1 MKIKTRLSLYFTLIS
16 SGALLLVLVA
26 LYIAV
31 YSFFTADFYSRL
43 TDRTNLASQLYLK
56 ADELAAD
63 SMLQIQQKYL
73 DKLPDEVIRIYDGNN
88 LSAFKMN
95 HNIYWTR
102 SIIDQVRR
110 EGYMEYEE
118 GDRKVVGKFYKDN
131 QGDFVILA
139 SAVDEN
145 SARRLMM
152 LGKITIV
159 LFIIFGTGLFFAG
172 RMFAQ
177 KALSPVD
184 KIIAQIRNI
193 RSNNLHMRVSQVKSR
208 DEIAELIDN
217 FNSLLAHLQNA
228 FELQQTFVANAS
240 HELRTPLT
248 SIIGEV
254 ELALEKDR
262 DKSEYERILASIA
275 IDGAR
280 LQETITSL
288 MELAQVDL
296 NYTQAKL
303 SPVRVDELVWELEE
317 KWSARKGAGMLKI
330 ELATLPDDEELLTI
344 PANKSMLYIALN
356 NIIDNAFKYSEP
368 HPVTLSFEANA
379 SHIKIAVSDNGPGI
393 SKENAEKIFT
403 PFFRASRDKNIAGSG
418 IGLYITSKIIELFKG
433 TITVISDGQQGSTF
447 VVEFLKDDDRRVYS
461 VNS

>member
-1 MKIKTRLSLYFTLIS
+1 LKIKTRLSLYFTLIS
-16 SGALLLVLVA
+16 SGALLVVLVA

-63 SMLQIQQKYL
+63 SLLQIQQQYL
-73 DKLPDEVIRIYDGNN
+73 EKLSGEVIRIYDRNDM
-88 LSAFKMN
+88 SAFKMD
-95 HNIYWTR
+95 HNIYWTKN
-102 SIIDQVRR
+102 IINQVRKD
-110 EGYMEYEE
+110 GYIQYEE
-118 GDRKVVGKFYKDN
+118 GRRKVVGRFYHDN

-139 SAVDEN
+139 SAIDVN
-145 SARRLMM
+145 SQRRMII
-152 LGKITIV
+152 LGQIASS
-159 LFIIFGTGLFFAG
+159 LFVVFGVILFFAG
-172 RMFAQ
+172 RKFAQ

-184 KIIAQIRNI
+184 KVIAQIRNI
-193 RSNNLHMRVSQVKSR
+193 RSSNLHLRVSQVKSK
-208 DEIAELIDN
+208 DEISELIDN
-217 FNSLLAHLQNA
+217 FNRLLAHLQNA

-248 SIIGEV
+248 SIMGEV
-254 ELALEKDR
+254 EVALEKDR
-262 DKSEYERILASIA
+262 DKVEYKRILSSIA
-275 IDGAR
+275 TDGAR

-317 KWSARKGAGMLKI
+317 QWSVRKGAGMLKI
-330 ELATLPDDEELLTI
+330 QLATLPDDDEQLTI
-344 PANKSMLYIALN
+344 LANKSMLYIALN

-368 HPVTLSFEANA
+368 HPVTLSFEATV
-379 SHIKIAVSDNGPGI
+379 SHIKIAVTDQGPGI
-393 SKENAEKIFT
+393 SKENAEKIFN
-403 PFFRASRDKNIAGSG
+403 PFFRANKDKSIAGSG

-433 TITVISDGQQGSTF
+433 TIRIEPGAERGSTF
-447 VVEFLKDDDRRVYS
+447 IVEFLKG
-461 VNS
+461 

>member
-26 LYIAV
+26 VYVAV
-31 YSFFTADFYSRL
+31 FSFFTADFYNRL

-63 SMLQIQQKYL
+63 SILQLQQKYL
-73 DKLPDEVIRIYDGNN
+73 DKLPEEVIRIYDRNN

-95 HNIYWTR
+95 HNIYWTKA
-102 SIIDQVRR
+102 IIEQVRK
-110 EGYMEYEE
+110 EGYLEYEE
-118 GDRKVVGKFYKDN
+118 GNRKVVGKSYKDN
-131 QGDFVILA
+131 QGEFVILA

-145 SARRLMM
+145 SQRRMLM
-152 LGKITIV
+152 LSKITVV
-159 LFIIFGTGLFFAG
+159 LFLIFGTGLFFAG

-184 KIIAQIRNI
+184 KIISQIRSI
-193 RSNNLHMRVSQVKSR
+193 RSSNLHLRVSQVKSK

-217 FNSLLAHLQNA
+217 FNRLLAHLQNA

-248 SIIGEV
+248 SIMGEV
-254 ELALEKDR
+254 EVALEKNR
-262 DKSEYERILASIA
+262 DSAEYERILSSIA
-275 IDGAR
+275 TDGAR

-303 SPVRVDELVWELEE
+303 SPVRVDELIWELEE
-317 KWSARKGAGMLKI
+317 QWSGRKGPGMLKI
-330 ELATLPDDEELLTI
+330 QLASLPEDEELLTI
-344 PANKSMLYIALN
+344 PANKQMLYIALN

-368 HPVTLSFEANA
+368 HPVTLSFEATTT
-379 SHIKIAVSDNGPGI
+379 HIKISVSDQGRGI
-393 SKENAEKIFT
+393 TKENAGKIFH
-403 PFFRASRDKNIAGSG
+403 PFFRANKDKSIAGSG

-433 TITVISDGQQGSTF
+433 TISVESEGQGSTF
-447 VVEFLKDDDRRVYS
+447 IVEFIKNNTLS
-461 VNS
+461 

>member
-16 SGALLLVLVA
+16 SGALLLVLIA

-31 YSFFTADFYSRL
+31 YSFFTADFYNRL

-63 SMLQIQQKYL
+63 SLMEIQQQYL
-73 DKLPDEVIRIYDGNN
+73 EKLSGEVIRVYDRNN
-88 LSAFKMN
+88 MSAFKMN
-95 HNIYWTR
+95 HNIYWTKD
-102 SIIDQVRR
+102 IIDQVRKD
-110 EGYMEYEE
+110 GYIEYEE
-118 GDRKVVGKFYKDN
+118 GKRKVVGKFYHDN

-139 SAVDEN
+139 SAIDIN
-145 SARRLMM
+145 SQRRMIILAQIASA
-152 LGKITIV
+152 LFV
-159 LFIIFGTGLFFAG
+159 LFGVILFFAG

-184 KIIAQIRNI
+184 KIITEVRNI
-193 RSNNLHMRVSQVKSR
+193 RSSNLHMRVTGGNSK
-208 DEIAELIDN
+208 DEIAELVNN

-248 SIIGEV
+248 SIMGEV
-254 ELALEKDR
+254 EVALSKDR
-262 DKSEYERILASIA
+262 DKVEYERILASIA
-275 IDGAR
+275 TDGAR

-303 SPVRVDELVWELEE
+303 SQVRIDELVWELEE
-317 KWSARKGAGMLKI
+317 QWSARKGAGMLNI
-330 ELATLPDDEELLTI
+330 QLAPLPENEEVLTI

-356 NIIDNAFKYSEP
+356 NIIDNAFKYSVP
-368 HPVTLSFEANA
+368 NPVNLAFEATE
-379 SHIKIAVSDNGPGI
+379 SRISIAVTDKGPGI
-393 SKENAEKIFT
+393 SKENAARIFQ
-403 PFFRASRDKNIAGSG
+403 PFFRANQDKSVTGSG
-418 IGLYITSKIIELFKG
+418 IGLYITSKIIELFNG
-433 TITVISDGQQGSTF
+433 TIRIESDGKSGSSF
-447 VVEFLKDDDRRVYS
+447 VVEFLKEKS
-461 VNS
+461 V

>member
-1 MKIKTRLSLYFTLIS
+1 MKIKTRLSLYFMLIS

-63 SMLQIQQKYL
+63 SLLQVQQQYL
-73 DKLPDEVIRIYDGNN
+73 EKFPGEVIRIYDEDN
-88 LSAFKMN
+88 LSAFKMD
-95 HNIYWTR
+95 HNIYWTKD
-102 SIIDQVRR
+102 IIDQVRR
-110 EGYMEYEE
+110 DGYIEYEE
-118 GDRKVVGKFYKDN
+118 GRRKVVGRFYHDN

-139 SAVDEN
+139 SAIDIN
-145 SARRLMM
+145 SQRRMII
-152 LGKITIV
+152 LGQIASA
-159 LFIIFGTGLFFAG
+159 LFIVFGVILFFAG

-193 RSNNLHMRVSQVKSR
+193 RSSNLHLRVSQVKSK
-208 DEIAELIDN
+208 DEIAELIEN
-217 FNSLLAHLQNA
+217 FNRLLAHLQNA

-248 SIIGEV
+248 SIMGEV
-254 ELALEKDR
+254 EVALEKDR
-262 DKSEYERILASIA
+262 DKIEYERILSSIA
-275 IDGAR
+275 NDGAR

-296 NYTQAKL
+296 NYTRAKL
-303 SPVRVDELVWELEE
+303 TPVRVDELVWELEE
-317 KWSARKGAGMLKI
+317 QWSARKGAGMLKI
-330 ELATLPDDEELLTI
+330 QLAALPDDDELLTI
-344 PANKSMLYIALN
+344 AANKSMLYIALN

-368 HPVTLSFEANA
+368 HPVTLSFEATA
-379 SHIKIAVSDNGPGI
+379 SHIKIAVTDEGPGI
-393 SKENAEKIFT
+393 SKENAEKIFN
-403 PFFRASRDKNIAGSG
+403 PFFRANKDRSIAGSG
-418 IGLYITSKIIELFKG
+418 IGLYITSKIVELFKG
-433 TITVISDGQQGSTF
+433 TIKVEPGAQTGSTF
-447 VVEFLKDDDRRVYS
+447 TVEFLK
-461 VNS
+461 NNTTL

>member
-1 MKIKTRLSLYFTLIS
+1 MVLI
-16 SGALLLVLVA
+16 A
-26 LYIAV
+26 LYVAV

-43 TDRTNLASQLYLK
+43 TDRTNLASKIYLK

-63 SMLQIQQKYL
+63 SLLQIQQQYL
-73 DKLPDEVIRIYDGNN
+73 EKLPYEVIRIYDRDN
-88 LSAFKMN
+88 LSAFTMN
-95 HNIYWTR
+95 HNIYWNK
-102 SIIDQVRR
+102 SIIDQVRK
-110 EGYMEYEE
+110 EGHVQYEE
-118 GDRKVVGKFYKDN
+118 GNRKVVGKFYKDN

-145 SARRLMM
+145 SERRLLM

-184 KIIAQIRNI
+184 KIVSQIKNI
-193 RSNNLHMRVSQVKSR
+193 RSSNLHLRVSQVKSK
-208 DEIAELIDN
+208 DEIAELIEN
-217 FNSLLAHLQNA
+217 INRLLAHLQNA

-248 SIIGEV
+248 SIMGEV
-254 ELALEKDR
+254 EVALEKTR
-262 DKSEYERILASIA
+262 DAVEYRRVLASIA
-275 IDGAR
+275 TDGAR

-296 NYTQAKL
+296 NYTEAKL
-303 SPVRVDELVWELEE
+303 TPVRVDELIWELEE

-330 ELATLPDDEELLTI
+330 QLATLPEDEEVLTI

-368 HPVTLSFEANA
+368 NPVILSFEATEQ
-379 SHIKIAVSDNGPGI
+379 SIIITVSDDGPGI
-393 SKENAEKIFT
+393 REEHLEKIFH
-403 PFFRASRDKNIAGSG
+403 PFFRADKSRNIPGSG
-418 IGLYITSKIIELFKG
+418 IGLYITSKIVELFKG
-433 TITVISDGQQGSTF
+433 TIRVNGGKGTGSTF
-447 VVEFLKDDDRRVYS
+447 IVEFRK
-461 VNS
+461 NQTI

>member
-1 MKIKTRLSLYFTLIS
+1 MLIS

-63 SMLQIQQKYL
+63 SLLQVQQQYL
-73 DKLPDEVIRIYDGNN
+73 EKFPGEVIRIYDEDN
-88 LSAFKMN
+88 LSAFKMD
-95 HNIYWTR
+95 HNIYWTKD
-102 SIIDQVRR
+102 IIEQVRR
-110 EGYMEYEE
+110 DGYIEYEE
-118 GDRKVVGKFYKDN
+118 GRRKVVGRFYHDN

-139 SAVDEN
+139 SAIDIN
-145 SARRLMM
+145 SQRRMII
-152 LGKITIV
+152 LGQIASA
-159 LFIIFGTGLFFAG
+159 LFIVFGVILFFAG

-193 RSNNLHMRVSQVKSR
+193 RSSNLHLRVSQVKSK
-208 DEIAELIDN
+208 DEIAELIEN
-217 FNSLLAHLQNA
+217 FNRLLAHLQNA

-248 SIIGEV
+248 SIMGEV
-254 ELALEKDR
+254 EVALEKKR
-262 DKSEYERILASIA
+262 DQAEYERILSSIA
-275 IDGAR
+275 NDGAR

-296 NYTQAKL
+296 NYTRAKL
-303 SPVRVDELVWELEE
+303 TPVRVDELVWELEE
-317 KWSARKGAGMLKI
+317 QWSARKGAGMLKI
-330 ELATLPDDEELLTI
+330 QLAALPDDEELLTI
-344 PANKSMLYIALN
+344 AANKSMLYIALN

-368 HPVTLSFEANA
+368 HPVTLSFEATA
-379 SHIKIAVSDNGPGI
+379 SHIMIAVTDEGPGI
-393 SKENAEKIFT
+393 SKENSEKIFA
-403 PFFRASRDKNIAGSG
+403 PFFRANKDRSIAGSG
-418 IGLYITSKIIELFKG
+418 IGLYITSKIVELFKG
-433 TITVISDGQQGSTF
+433 TIRVEPGAQAGSTF
-447 VVEFLKDDDRRVYS
+447 IVEFLK
-461 VNS
+461 NNTTL

>member
-26 LYIAV
+26 VYIAV
-31 YSFFTADFYSRL
+31 FSFFTADFYNRL

-73 DKLPDEVIRIYDGNN
+73 EKLPYEVIRIYDSNN
-88 LSAFKMN
+88 MSAFKMK
-95 HNIYWTR
+95 HNIYW
-102 SIIDQVRR
+102 SKDIINQVRK
-110 EGYMEYEE
+110 EGAVQYEE
-118 GDRKVVGKFYKDN
+118 GDRKVVGKLYKDN
-131 QGDFVILA
+131 QGTFVILA

-145 SARRLMM
+145 SERRLVM

-159 LFIIFGTGLFFAG
+159 LFIIFGTGLFLAG
-172 RMFAQ
+172 RVFAQ

-184 KIIAQIRNI
+184 KIISQIRNI
-193 RSNNLHMRVSQVKSR
+193 RSSNLHLRVSQVKSK

-217 FNSLLAHLQNA
+217 FNQLLAHLQNA

-248 SIIGEV
+248 SIMGEV
-254 ELALEKDR
+254 DVALEKSR
-262 DKSEYERILASIA
+262 DPKEYKRVLSSIA
-275 IDGAR
+275 HDGAR

-303 SPVRVDELVWELEE
+303 SPVRVDELIWELEE
-317 KWSARKGAGMLKI
+317 QWTAKKGPGMLKI
-330 ELATLPDDEELLTI
+330 QLADLPEDEQLLTL
-344 PANKSMLYIALN
+344 PANKQMLYIALN

-368 HPVTLSFEANA
+368 QPVTLSFEATAN
-379 SHIKIAVSDNGPGI
+379 HIMLAVTDKGPGI
-393 SKENAEKIFT
+393 SKTNVEKIFQ
-403 PFFRASRDKNIAGSG
+403 PFFRANKDKAIAGSG

-433 TITVISDGQQGSTF
+433 TIEVVSDGRRGSAF
-447 VVEFLKDDDRRVYS
+447 VVKFLKR
-461 VNS
+461 

>member
-16 SGALLLVLVA
+16 SGALLVVLVA

-63 SMLQIQQKYL
+63 SLLQIQQQYL
-73 DKLPDEVIRIYDGNN
+73 EKLSGEVIRIYDRNDM
-88 LSAFKMN
+88 SAFKMD
-95 HNIYWTR
+95 HNIYWTKD
-102 SIIDQVRR
+102 IINQVRKD
-110 EGYMEYEE
+110 GYIEYEE
-118 GDRKVVGKFYKDN
+118 GMRKVVGKFYHDN

-139 SAVDEN
+139 SAIDIN
-145 SARRLMM
+145 SQRRMII
-152 LGKITIV
+152 LGQIASS
-159 LFIIFGTGLFFAG
+159 LFVVFGVILFFAG

-184 KIIAQIRNI
+184 KVIAQIRNI
-193 RSNNLHMRVSQVKSR
+193 RSSNLHLRVSQVKSK
-208 DEIAELIDN
+208 DEISELIDN
-217 FNSLLAHLQNA
+217 FNRLLAHLQNA

-248 SIIGEV
+248 SIMGEV
-254 ELALEKDR
+254 EVALEKDR
-262 DKSEYERILASIA
+262 DKVEYERILSSIA
-275 IDGAR
+275 TDGAR

-317 KWSARKGAGMLKI
+317 QWSARKGAGMLKI
-330 ELATLPDDEELLTI
+330 QLATLPDDDELLTI
-344 PANKSMLYIALN
+344 AANKSMLYIALN

-368 HPVTLSFEANA
+368 HPVTLSFEATV
-379 SHIKIAVSDNGPGI
+379 SHIKIAVTDQGPGI
-393 SKENAEKIFT
+393 SKENAEKIFN
-403 PFFRASRDKNIAGSG
+403 PFFRANKDKSIAGSG

-433 TITVISDGQQGSTF
+433 TIRVEPGSERGSTF
-447 VVEFLKDDDRRVYS
+447 IVEFLKG
-461 VNS
+461 

>member
-1 MKIKTRLSLYFTLIS
+1 MKIKTRLSLYFMLIS
-16 SGALLLVLVA
+16 SGALLIVLVA

-63 SMLQIQQKYL
+63 SLLQVQQQYL
-73 DKLPDEVIRIYDGNN
+73 EKLSGEVIRIYDKNN
-88 LSAFKMN
+88 LSAFKMD
-95 HNIYWTR
+95 HNVYWTK

-110 EGYMEYEE
+110 DGYIEYEE
-118 GDRKVVGKFYKDN
+118 DRRKVVGRFYHDN

-139 SAVDEN
+139 SAIDIN
-145 SARRLMM
+145 SQRRMII
-152 LGKITIV
+152 LGEIASV
-159 LFIIFGTGLFFAG
+159 LFLVFGVILFFAG

-184 KIIAQIRNI
+184 SIISQIRNI
-193 RSNNLHMRVSQVKSR
+193 RSSNLHLRVSQVKSK

-217 FNSLLAHLQNA
+217 FNRLLAHLQNA

-248 SIIGEV
+248 SIMGEV
-254 ELALEKDR
+254 EVALAKDR
-262 DKSEYERILASIA
+262 DKVEYERILSSIA
-275 IDGAR
+275 TDGAR

-317 KWSARKGAGMLKI
+317 QWSARKGAGMLKI
-330 ELATLPDDEELLTI
+330 QLATLPDDDELLTI

-368 HPVTLSFEANA
+368 SPVTLSFEATA
-379 SHIKIAVSDNGPGI
+379 SHIKIAVTDNGPGI
-393 SKENAEKIFT
+393 SKENAEKIFN
-403 PFFRASRDKNIAGSG
+403 PFFRANKDKSIAGSG

-433 TITVISDGQQGSTF
+433 TIRVEPGAEGGSVF
-447 VVEFLKDDDRRVYS
+447 IVEFLKSELYS
-461 VNS
+461 AHS

>member
-16 SGALLLVLVA
+16 SGALLIVLVA

-63 SMLQIQQKYL
+63 SLLQIQQQYL
-73 DKLPDEVIRIYDGNN
+73 EKLSGEVIRIYDRND
-88 LSAFKMN
+88 LSAFKMD
-95 HNIYWTR
+95 HNIYWTKD
-102 SIIDQVRR
+102 IINQVRR
-110 EGYMEYEE
+110 DGYIQYEE
-118 GDRKVVGKFYKDN
+118 GRRKVVGRFYHDN

-139 SAVDEN
+139 SAIDIN
-145 SARRLMM
+145 SKRRMII
-152 LGKITIV
+152 LGQIAIS
-159 LFIIFGTGLFFAG
+159 LFIVFGVILFFAG

-193 RSNNLHMRVSQVKSR
+193 RSSNLHLRVSQVKSK

-217 FNSLLAHLQNA
+217 FNRLLAHLQNA
-228 FELQQTFVANAS
+228 FELQRTFVANAS

-248 SIIGEV
+248 SIMGEV
-254 ELALEKDR
+254 EVALEKNR
-262 DKSEYERILASIA
+262 DQVEYERILASIA
-275 IDGAR
+275 MDGAR

-303 SPVRVDELVWELEE
+303 TPVRVDELVWELEE
-317 KWSARKGAGMLKI
+317 QWSARKGAGMLKI
-330 ELATLPDDEELLTI
+330 QLAALPDDDELLTI
-344 PANKSMLYIALN
+344 HANKSMLYIALN

-368 HPVTLSFEANA
+368 HPVTLSFEATA
-379 SHIKIAVSDNGPGI
+379 SYIKIAVTDEGPGI
-393 SKENAEKIFT
+393 SAENAEKIFN
-403 PFFRASRDKNIAGSG
+403 PFFRANKDKSIAGSG

-433 TITVISDGQQGSTF
+433 TIRVQPNIEKGSTF
-447 VVEFLKDDDRRVYS
+447 VVEFLKD
-461 VNS
+461 NTPL

>member
-1 MKIKTRLSLYFTLIS
+1 MYFTLIS
-16 SGALLLVLVA
+16 SGALLLVLIA

-63 SMLQIQQKYL
+63 SMLQVQQKYL
-73 DKLPDEVIRIYDGNN
+73 DRLPDEVIRVYDNNN

-95 HNIYWTR
+95 HNIYWTKG
-102 SIIDQVRR
+102 IIEQVRR
-110 EGYMEYEE
+110 DGYVEYED
-118 GDRKVVGKFYKDN
+118 GDRNVVGKFYKDN

-145 SARRLMM
+145 SARRM
-152 LGKITIV
+152 LVLGQIAIV

-184 KIIAQIRNI
+184 KVISQIRNI
-193 RSNNLHMRVSQVKSR
+193 RSSNLHLRVSQVKSN

-217 FNSLLAHLQNA
+217 FNRLLAHLQNA

-248 SIIGEV
+248 SIMGEV
-254 ELALEKDR
+254 EVALEKDR
-262 DKSEYERILASIA
+262 DKDEYERILASIA
-275 IDGAR
+275 ADGAR

-303 SPVRVDELVWELEE
+303 SPVRVDELVWDLEE
-317 KWSARKGAGMLKI
+317 QWSARKGPGMLKI
-330 ELATLPDDEELLTI
+330 QLADLPEDEELLTI

-368 HPVTLSFEANA
+368 HPVTLKFEATA
-379 SHIKIAVSDNGPGI
+379 SHIKIAVADNGPGI
-393 SKENAEKIFT
+393 SKEHVEKIFN
-403 PFFRASRDKNIAGSG
+403 PFFRANKDKGIAGSG

-433 TITVISDGQQGSTF
+433 TIHVKPGAGGGSIF
-447 VVEFLKDDDRRVYS
+447 IVELLKG
-461 VNS
+461 

>member
-16 SGALLLVLVA
+16 SGALLVVLVA

-63 SMLQIQQKYL
+63 SLMQIQQQYL
-73 DKLPDEVIRIYDGNN
+73 EKLSGEVIRIYDDNN
-88 LSAFKMN
+88 MSAFKMD
-95 HNIYWTR
+95 HNIYWTKD
-102 SIIDQVRR
+102 IIDQVRR
-110 EGYMEYEE
+110 DKYIQYEE
-118 GDRKVVGKFYKDN
+118 GRRKVVGRFYHDN

-139 SAVDEN
+139 SAIDIN
-145 SARRLMM
+145 SQRRMII
-152 LGKITIV
+152 LGQIASA
-159 LFIIFGTGLFFAG
+159 LFIVFGTILFFAG

-184 KIIAQIRNI
+184 NIIGQIRNI
-193 RSNNLHMRVSQVKSR
+193 RSSNLHLRVSQVNSK

-217 FNSLLAHLQNA
+217 FNRLLAHLQNA

-248 SIIGEV
+248 SIMGEV
-254 ELALEKDR
+254 EVALEKDR
-262 DKSEYERILASIA
+262 DKVEYERILASIA
-275 IDGAR
+275 TDGAR

-296 NYTQAKL
+296 NYTRAKL
-303 SPVRVDELVWELEE
+303 TPVRVDELIWELEE
-317 KWSARKGAGMLKI
+317 QWSARKGAGMLKI
-330 ELATLPDDEELLTI
+330 QLADLPEDEELLTI
-344 PANKSMLYIALN
+344 QANKSMLYIALN

-368 HPVTLSFEANA
+368 HPVTLSFEAKA
-379 SHIKIAVSDNGPGI
+379 SHIKISVADKGPGI
-393 SKENAEKIFT
+393 SKEHAEKVFQ
-403 PFFRASRDKNIAGSG
+403 PFFRANRDKSIAGSG

-433 TITVISDGQQGSTF
+433 TIHVEPGAEAGSIF
-447 VVEFLKDDDRRVYS
+447 VVEFVK
-461 VNS
+461 

>member
-16 SGALLLVLVA
+16 SGSLLLVLIA

-31 YSFFTADFYSRL
+31 YSFFTTDFYNRL

-63 SMLQIQQKYL
+63 SLLEIQQQYL
-73 DKLPDEVIRIYDGNN
+73 EKLSGEVIRIYDQNN
-88 LSAFKMN
+88 TSAFKMD
-95 HNIYWTR
+95 HNIYWTKN
-102 SIIDQVRR
+102 IINQVRK
-110 EGYMEYEE
+110 EGYLEYEE
-118 GDRKVVGKFYKDN
+118 GKRKVVGKYYHDN

-139 SAVDEN
+139 SAIDIN
-145 SARRLMM
+145 SQRRMII
-152 LGKITIV
+152 LGQIASV
-159 LFIIFGTGLFFAG
+159 LFIVFGVILFFAG

-193 RSNNLHMRVSQVKSR
+193 RSSNLYMRVTQVKSK
-208 DEIAELIDN
+208 DEIAELINN

-248 SIIGEV
+248 SIMGEV
-254 ELALEKDR
+254 EVALEKDR
-262 DKSEYERILASIA
+262 DKAEYERILASIA
-275 IDGAR
+275 TDGAR

-303 SPVRVDELVWELEE
+303 SPVRVDELIWELEE
-317 KWSARKGAGMLKI
+317 QWSARKGAGRLKI
-330 ELATLPDDEELLTI
+330 QLAALPDDEEVLTI

-368 HPVTLSFEANA
+368 HPVTMSFEATA
-379 SHIKIAVSDNGPGI
+379 SRILISVSDEGPGI
-393 SKENAEKIFT
+393 SKENAEKIFN
-403 PFFRASRDKNIAGSG
+403 PFYRANKDKSISGSG

-433 TITVISDGQQGSTF
+433 TIRVVSDAGKGSTF
-447 VVEFLKDDDRRVYS
+447 VVEFIR
-461 VNS
+461 NNTPA

>member
-26 LYIAV
+26 VYVAV
-31 YSFFTADFYSRL
+31 FSFFTADFYNRL

-63 SMLQIQQKYL
+63 SILQLQQKYL
-73 DKLPDEVIRIYDGNN
+73 DKLPEEVIRIYDRNN

-95 HNIYWTR
+95 HNIYWTKA
-102 SIIDQVRR
+102 IIEQVRK
-110 EGYMEYEE
+110 EGYLEYEE
-118 GDRKVVGKFYKDN
+118 GNRKVVGKSYKDN
-131 QGDFVILA
+131 QGEFVILA

-145 SARRLMM
+145 SQRRMLM
-152 LGKITIV
+152 LSKITVV
-159 LFIIFGTGLFFAG
+159 LFLIFGTGLFFAG

-184 KIIAQIRNI
+184 KIISQIRSI
-193 RSNNLHMRVSQVKSR
+193 RSSNLHLRVSQVKSK

-217 FNSLLAHLQNA
+217 FNRLLAHLQNA

-248 SIIGEV
+248 SIMGEV
-254 ELALEKDR
+254 EVALEKNR
-262 DKSEYERILASIA
+262 DSAEYERILSSIA
-275 IDGAR
+275 TDGAR

-303 SPVRVDELVWELEE
+303 SPVRVDELIWELEE
-317 KWSARKGAGMLKI
+317 QWSGRKGPGMLKI
-330 ELATLPDDEELLTI
+330 QLASLPEDEELLTI
-344 PANKSMLYIALN
+344 PANKQMLYIALN

-368 HPVTLSFEANA
+368 HPVTLSFEATTT
-379 SHIKIAVSDNGPGI
+379 HIKISVSDQGRGI
-393 SKENAEKIFT
+393 SKENAGKIFQ
-403 PFFRASRDKNIAGSG
+403 PFYRANKDKSIAGSG
-418 IGLYITSKIIELFKG
+418 IGLYITSKIIELFRG
-433 TITVISDGQQGSTF
+433 TIRVESEGQGSTF
-447 VVEFLKDDDRRVYS
+447 IVEFIKNNTLS
-461 VNS
+461 